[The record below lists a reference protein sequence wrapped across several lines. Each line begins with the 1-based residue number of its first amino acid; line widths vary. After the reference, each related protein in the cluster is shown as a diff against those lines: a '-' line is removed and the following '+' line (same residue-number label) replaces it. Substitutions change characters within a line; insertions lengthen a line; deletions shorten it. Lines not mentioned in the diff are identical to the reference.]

1 MQAYI
6 THRIAVISRD
16 MAALL
21 MLVMCSRAIARYP
34 ITKIRIIEISI
45 ILLFFQKNTQNY
57 LNNPSV
63 VSKKVNNMLMN
74 EKTPH
79 GLNVEIEF
87 KKRVCFC
94 NTGLCTFV

>member
-1 MQAYI
+1 
-6 THRIAVISRD
+6 
-16 MAALL
+16 
-21 MLVMCSRAIARYP
+21 ML
-34 ITKIRIIEISI
+34 T
-45 ILLFFQKNTQNY
+45 
-57 LNNPSV
+57 
-63 VSKKVNNMLMN
+63 N